1 MIFTPEHCEMIL
13 AGNKTQTR
21 RVMDV
26 GDTLGE
32 RCGFPAVFDR
42 YGKMRYVV
50 TGEYAVQPGRGKKAV
65 GRIRITEIRLM
76 KWWDLSCDDILAE
89 GVTSE
94 VDAGLLRD
102 SDLHDKWEELWKRI
116 NHNKYY
122 QRDNQQVWALT
133 FEVIKDA

>member
-1 MIFTPEHCEMIL
+1 MIFTPEHCEAIL
-13 AGNKTQTR
+13 AGKKTQTR

-50 TGEYAVQPGRGKKAV
+50 TGEYAVQPGRGVKAV
-65 GRIRITEIRLM
+65 GRIKITEIRRRQ
-76 KWWDLSCDDILAE
+76 WWNLSTDDILAE
-89 GVTSE
+89 GVTSD
-94 VDAGLLRD
+94 VAPGFLRD
-102 SDLHDKWEELWKRI
+102 CELHDRWEELWKRI
-116 NHNKYY
+116 NPKHHG
-122 QRDNQQVWALT
+122 RDQEVWALT